1 MSLLRLPRKLGATR
15 SLVAVAMLAGA
26 AFSAVPAQAATV
38 SSANTALQVQLT
50 APDAASLNQPAN
62 YALNLTNNTTSTIN
76 NAIVGVKFG
85 TGARLTSG
93 ITGLPA
99 NSCVRGNTAFGCL
112 VTSLAPGAS
121 TTLTFTASQAAGSVL
136 DIAAA
141 QAFVGG
147 AFTTSTVST
156 IVVATG
162 PTSVGGGG
170 GGGGGGT
177 GGGGTGGGGRAL

>member
-62 YALNLTNNTTSTIN
+62 YALTLTNNTTSTIN

-99 NSCVRGNTAFGCL
+99 NSCVRSVHCRAEL
-112 VTSLAPGAS
+112 VCAEVRTIRLALAPCIFGRATRTLS
-121 TTLTFTASQAAGSVL
+121 TESTARTNRRQSVEACPQAASEC
-136 DIAAA
+136 
-141 QAFVGG
+141 
-147 AFTTSTVST
+147 
-156 IVVATG
+156 
-162 PTSVGGGG
+162 
-170 GGGGGGT
+170 
-177 GGGGTGGGGRAL
+177 

>member
-15 SLVAVAMLAGA
+15 SLLAVAMLAGA

-38 SSANTALQVQLT
+38 SSTNTALQVQLT
-50 APDAASLNQPAN
+50 TPDAATLGKPAG
-62 YALNLTNNTTSTIN
+62 YALTVTNNTASTIN

-85 TGARLTSG
+85 AGARLTST
-93 ITGLPA
+93 ISGLPA

-121 TTLTFTASQAAGSVL
+121 ATLTFTASQTTSSVL

-141 QAFVGG
+141 QASVGG
-147 AFTTSTVST
+147 SFTTSTVDA
-156 IVVATG
+156 IVVA
-162 PTSVGGGG
+162 SVPASGGAT
-170 GGGGGGT
+170 GGGT
-177 GGGGTGGGGRAL
+177 GGGGTGGHGGAGL